1 MWNIPKVNNKNT
13 NDVSDVVLMFLV
25 ATLNI
30 FRINYVEEISIKSGA
45 KKMKDYQQTAVLLF
59 SILEMLFLK
68 SYSPT

>member
-1 MWNIPKVNNKNT
+1 MPKVNNKNT
-13 NDVSDVVLMFLV
+13 NDVIDVVLTFLV

-30 FRINYVEEISIKSGA
+30 FRINYIEEISIKSDA

-59 SILEMLFLK
+59 SVLKMLFLK